1 MRPRFSSTSS
11 DSPPPPPKGS
21 VFSASAIYPFLLL
34 SAITSLALNLSHQ
47 RTAKSQE
54 TAHLSAQIT
63 VLESLLNQLRSPSGS
78 TPPSSEEI
86 ERELELVGLGRGK
99 GKTALGEGDGSGKS
113 RTSWSEVL
121 FGKKGKEF
129 EQDKDDTDWEKVF
142 READEAENKKKTST
156 SSPSSPSDPATV
168 PTPVLAT
175 PPPAPSPTPASK
187 PLSDQTP
194 PKPKSTAIYL

>member
-1 MRPRFSSTSS
+1 MSFRKRRGDNGRDQLVRDSFLSSQPLTSDPTMLSRTAARSLVLRANRSIRPRFSSTAS

-21 VFSASAIYPFLLL
+21 IFSAPTIYPFLLL

-54 TAHLSAQIT
+54 TAHLSARIT

-78 TPPSSEEI
+78 PPPSSEEI

-113 RTSWSEVL
+113 RTSWIEVL

-129 EQDKDDTDWEKVF
+129 EQDKDDTDWEKG
-142 READEAENKKKTST
+142 K
-156 SSPSSPSDPATV
+156 
-168 PTPVLAT
+168 
-175 PPPAPSPTPASK
+175 
-187 PLSDQTP
+187 LSRQT
-194 PKPKSTAIYL
+194 